1 MNIVAINTQPCY
13 EFNWYLWSQ
22 RNDPGGVLEWLN
34 QTFHDIEAK
43 GEFAIVIAHIPPG
56 EHSCLY
62 QWSIRYKALT
72 DRFQHL
78 IRFSI
83 YGHVH
88 YEQHNVVKQ
97 FSNGAPV
104 GVQYW
109 TGSATSHYKINPS
122 FRVFEVD
129 AETMLPV
136 KIHTYVIHLR
146 DKIPQWKYD
155 HEMTEYY

>member
-1 MNIVAINTQPCY
+1 MAWLSDTLLEIEKRGESAIII
-13 EFNWYLWSQ
+13 S
-22 RNDPGGVLEWLN
+22 
-34 QTFHDIEAK
+34 
-43 GEFAIVIAHIPPG
+43 HIPTG

-62 QWSIRYKALT
+62 DWAVRYRAIA

-88 YEQHNVVKQ
+88 HEQHNVVKQ
-97 FSNGAPV
+97 FSDGRPV

-109 TGSATSHYKINPS
+109 TGSATSHYQVNPS

-129 AETMLPV
+129 SDTMLPV
-136 KIHTYVIHLR
+136 KIHTYIIDLR
-146 DKIPQWKYD
+146 
-155 HEMTEYY
+155 E